1 MLFVLK
7 KTCDPKSK
15 TINQNYVFWF
25 SGCKIWHYHAVCADN
40 MSATKNKKL
49 DFFLGGGK
57 WLESVNTL
65 LNQFDEAIVGKGLK
79 KAALCSLILFDASLA
94 K

>member
-1 MLFVLK
+1 
-7 KTCDPKSK
+7 
-15 TINQNYVFWF
+15 
-25 SGCKIWHYHAVCADN
+25 
-40 MSATKNKKL
+40 MSATKNKNL
-49 DFFLGGGK
+49 DFFLGGGE

-65 LNQFDEAIVGKGLK
+65 LNQFDEAIVRKGLK

>member
-1 MLFVLK
+1 MILSQKLLIKITFFGFLDVKYDITMLSALIIWV
-7 KTCDPKSK
+7 P
-15 TINQNYVFWF
+15 Q
-25 SGCKIWHYHAVCADN
+25 KI
-40 MSATKNKKL
+40 KKL
-49 DFFLGGGK
+49 DFFLGGGE

-65 LNQFDEAIVGKGLK
+65 LNQFDEAIVRKGLK